1 MLANVSHDKVEKIL
15 GLLSEVAVAVV
26 KAKEDGDLD
35 LEDIKHF
42 LPLVGSVGPAIQA
55 LAGVGEEIK
64 LLTVTDWM
72 EVISSVIKKL
82 GPIVSPKLE
91 AIVKQS
97 LVCAIEAAKLIS
109 VIKG

>member
-1 MLANVSHDKVEKIL
+1 MLEHVAHEKVEDIL

-26 KAKEDGDLD
+26 KSKEDGDLD
-35 LEDIKHF
+35 IEDIKHF
-42 LPLVGSVGPAIQA
+42 LPLVSSVGPAIQA
-55 LAGVGEEIK
+55 LSGVGEEIQSM
-64 LLTVTDWM
+64 TPADWL

-97 LVCAIEAAKLIS
+97 LVCTIEAAKLIS